1 MAVIGTPVVTD
12 ERSFYVKCFGMDT
25 SSNINTRYRLYV
37 QDKTKLDSNS
47 YIDRVNLKADEY
59 GGTDSTFYVTLPN
72 TYTVEDVG
80 KLRLYDSISDSEE
93 DVRYVTLTY
102 VKAPSIPTNI
112 YYPVSINSY
121 NAVSIS
127 WSSVSGATS
136 YVLERAL
143 HGSSSFTQVY
153 SGSGTSYSDRIPS
166 GATKAQYRVKAVNS
180 GGSSG
185 YKTGNLANV
194 YYTKPNVAPTTPSSI
209 SVPSTVYG
217 GKAFTVSWGK
227 STDSDGNLSGYKLE
241 QSYNSG
247 STWTQVY
254 QGSATST
261 SITIPFGATTRVLY
275 RVKAYDSDG
284 AESGYKVSSKSDVI
298 FFILCMKNRL
308 YF

>member
-37 QDKTKLDSNS
+37 QDKTELDSNS
-47 YIDRVNLKADEY
+47 YIDVVNLEADEH

-121 NAVSIS
+121 NPVSIS
-127 WSSVSGATS
+127 WSRVSGATS
-136 YVLERAL
+136 YVLERAVN
-143 HGSSSFTQVY
+143 GSSSFIFV
-153 SGSGTSYSDRIPS
+153 DVVV
-166 GATKAQYRVKAVNS
+166 ATKYSEGLSSTVTKVQYRVKAVNS
-180 GGSSG
+180 SGSSE

-217 GKAFTVSWGK
+217 GKAFTVSWGA

-261 SITIPFGATTRVLY
+261 SITIPFEAATRVLH

>member
-1 MAVIGTPVVTD
+1 M
-12 ERSFYVKCFGMDT
+12 
-25 SSNINTRYRLYV
+25 SNISFKITEQGTSYKIDVSITNMTYYYR
-37 QDKTKLDSNS
+37 DK
-47 YIDRVNLKADEY
+47 
-59 GGTDSTFYVTLPN
+59 GGH
-72 TYTVEDVG
+72 
-80 KLRLYDSISDSEE
+80 DSE
-93 DVRYVTLTY
+93 DSKNDIFVITGSIKNKLGRTSYPTDTFSGDTLISKSSVADSVQVGINKRTMAALNLNSWEYSESKNFLQITRITY
-102 VKAPSIPTNI
+102 PST
-112 YYPVSINSY
+112 INSY
-121 NAVSIS
+121 NAVNIS
-127 WSSVSGATS
+127 WSGVSGATS

-143 HGSSSFTQVY
+143 NGSSSFIQVY
-153 SGSGTSYSDRIPS
+153 SGNGTSYSDRFVSTI
-166 GATKAQYRVKAVNS
+166 TKVQYRVKAVNS
-180 GGSSG
+180 GGPSG

-217 GKAFTVSWGK
+217 GKAFTVSWGA

>member
-47 YIDRVNLKADEY
+47 YIGRFNLKANEH

-80 KLRLYDSISDSEE
+80 KLILYDSIFDSEE

-127 WSSVSGATS
+127 WSGVSGATS

-180 GGSSG
+180 GGSLLLLVSA
-185 YKTGNLANV
+185 YPL
-194 YYTKPNVAPTTPSSI
+194 PSMEERH
-209 SVPSTVYG
+209 
-217 GKAFTVSWGK
+217 
-227 STDSDGNLSGYKLE
+227 L
-241 QSYNSG
+241 QSAGERLQTSMEI
-247 STWTQVY
+247 Y
-254 QGSATST
+254 QGISWSSLTTAVLHGRKFIKAVPLQLVLPYLLERQREYCIELRLMTATEQ
-261 SITIPFGATTRVLY
+261 
-275 RVKAYDSDG
+275 KA
-284 AESGYKVSSKSDVI
+284 AIKSVAQV
-298 FFILCMKNRL
+298 R
-308 YF
+308 